1 MRVWVAIDVN
11 ESWRA
16 DMEAWQMEWLGFLA
30 GRMQRG
36 IGPRGTVADMI
47 EDYTG
52 EETASMITASV
63 CLMNN
68 NDPRLSSI

>member
-16 DMEAWQMEWLGFLA
+16 DMAGWQMEWLGFLA

-36 IGPRGTVADMI
+36 IGPRGTVVDLLEEYI
-47 EDYTG
+47 DDETG
-52 EETASMITASV
+52 EEKVTVANADV
-63 CLMNN
+63 CS
-68 NDPRLSSI
+68 DERQRL